1 MAWIN
6 RRPIKMMSILS
17 GVLTGEKVAGARAV
31 GVSIADRIH
40 WTEPTIAGMREFLVL
55 LVHLVV
61 VVFGW
66 RSRVEYVAW
75 SPNPC

>member
-1 MAWIN
+1 VAWIN

-40 WTEPTIAGMREFLVL
+40 WTEPPLDLAGQLLLWVL
-55 LVHLVV
+55 NRIFNVKV
-61 VVFGW
+61 
-66 RSRVEYVAW
+66 S
-75 SPNPC
+75 

>member
-1 MAWIN
+1 VAWIN

-40 WTEPTIAGMREFLVL
+40 WTEPPLDLAGQLLLWVL
-55 LVHLVV
+55 NRISNVKV
-61 VVFGW
+61 
-66 RSRVEYVAW
+66 S
-75 SPNPC
+75 